1 MKINDPLAGTYS
13 EILRRLKTFPDEATA
28 RRYFRRN
35 YLPLLQDLPEGL
47 LLDIGCGLGD
57 FLHFCRTELG
67 REVCGLDLVAENVAC
82 CRELGLEVEQADA
95 TEYLQRERP
104 YAAVVMND
112 VLEHIEK
119 PQVVPLLGLIHSR
132 LAPGGRLLIK
142 VPNMSNLV
150 TGTRTRYMDLT
161 HVTGYTDE
169 TLRQVLETAGFD
181 EVDTRPVDLYVTGNP
196 VLNVLARAACGLQ
209 YASWRLQYRLNG
221 VPRVRVL
228 TKSIIAC
235 GIKAR

>member
-1 MKINDPLAGTYS
+1 MDTSDPLACSYA
-13 EILRRLKTFPDEATA
+13 EHLRRARTFPDEGTA

-35 YLPLLQDLPEGL
+35 YLPLLRDLPQGL
-47 LLDIGCGLGD
+47 ILDIGCGLGD
-57 FLHFCRTELG
+57 FLTFCRTELG
-67 REVCGLDLVAENVAC
+67 REACGLDLVAENVAC

-119 PQVVPLLGLIHSR
+119 PQVVPLLELIYSR

-169 TLRQVLETAGFD
+169 TLRQVLETAGF
-181 EVDTRPVDLYVTGNP
+181 EGIDTRPVDLYVTGNP

-228 TKSIIAC
+228 TKSIIAY
-235 GIKAR
+235 GIRAR